1 MRSSSPSQPP
11 DSTKLISSVN
21 LVTKLPTKN
30 QKRQLRNVN
39 FAMTP
44 IPEENAQDMENC
56 LNCNQKTISKFAVP
70 KIEKRYTKLS
80 KPRLTARSL
89 PILNFL

>member
-1 MRSSSPSQPP
+1 
-11 DSTKLISSVN
+11 
-21 LVTKLPTKN
+21 
-30 QKRQLRNVN
+30 
-39 FAMTP
+39 MTP